1 VGTVNA
7 VVVIP
12 ETFSDDLRAGRTAQV
27 QLIVDGSNVSAA
39 SDVLSAAQGAIDT
52 LGWNIALASSGLT
65 GSVSPPGIDLHQEAL
80 YNQALDSKP
89 YEITAHMAFF
99 TFLVVAL
106 TAVMGIVR
114 ELEMGTIEQIMIT
127 PLTQLELIVGK
138 ATGPAIVGFVNF
150 SVMFVM
156 GRLIFNLPMRGSWL
170 LLGVM
175 TLLYLVSEVSVSLMI
190 STVTR
195 TQQQAITIIFV
206 WVMIALALS
215 GFLVP
220 INSLPGVL
228 NFAANALP
236 LQHFIEIVRSVMLR
250 GAGLSA
256 LWPHV
261 LSLVALDIVVVT
273 ATIFLLRRL
282 GT

>member
-1 VGTVNA
+1 
-7 VVVIP
+7 
-12 ETFSDDLRAGRTAQV
+12 
-27 QLIVDGSNVSAA
+27 
-39 SDVLSAAQGAIDT
+39 
-52 LGWNIALASSGLT
+52 
-65 GSVSPPGIDLHQEAL
+65 
-80 YNQALDSKP
+80 
-89 YEITAHMAFF
+89 
-99 TFLVVAL
+99 
-106 TAVMGIVR
+106 
-114 ELEMGTIEQIMIT
+114 
-127 PLTQLELIVGK
+127 
-138 ATGPAIVGFVNF
+138 
-150 SVMFVM
+150 
-156 GRLIFNLPMRGSWL
+156 
-170 LLGVM
+170 
-175 TLLYLVSEVSVSLMI
+175 MI

-261 LSLVALDIVVVT
+261 LSLIALDIVVVT